1 MVYLKL
7 ARVSKAGIEGEVRM
21 LIVDA
26 VEIGNGDKILT
37 FVCCYSHISS
47 SSLVFFQLFLFEN
60 ST

>member
-26 VEIGNGDKILT
+26 VEIGNGDK
-37 FVCCYSHISS
+37 
-47 SSLVFFQLFLFEN
+47 N
-60 ST
+60 